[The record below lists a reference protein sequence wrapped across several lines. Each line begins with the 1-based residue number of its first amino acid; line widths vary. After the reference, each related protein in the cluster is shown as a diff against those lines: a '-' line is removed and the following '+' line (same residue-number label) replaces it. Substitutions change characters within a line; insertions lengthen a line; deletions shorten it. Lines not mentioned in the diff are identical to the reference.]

1 MNEMIIGMKSGL
13 TKMMKQIKALRE
25 METVQ
30 KCSVQRDEIIIP
42 LHQNIDTTYIHPQV
56 LLRIF
61 LYICKMLG
69 LGFFATFFVRLPL
82 LTERK

>member
-1 MNEMIIGMKSGL
+1 MKEMIIGMKSGL
-13 TKMMKQIKALRE
+13 TKMMKQVKALRE
-25 METVQ
+25 METMQ

-42 LHQNIDTTYIHPQV
+42 STKNNDTTYIHPQV

-69 LGFFATFFVRLPL
+69 SGFFATFFVRLPL

>member
-25 METVQ
+25 METMQ
-30 KCSVQRDEIIIP
+30 KCSVQRDEISFP
-42 LHQNIDTTYIHPQV
+42 STKNNDTTYIHPQV

-61 LYICKMLG
+61 FIHL
-69 LGFFATFFVRLPL
+69 
-82 LTERK
+82 